1 MSRGKSGS
9 RFARLSSKI
18 VLAMGSVLFLFALVI
33 GFFISILMT
42 QNQGDRHI
50 SARAPETAGVSSFS
64 GLREKLGDTGRQLE
78 NIVARNEAGS
88 LALAFLR
95 IQSHEQEYLETGDTV
110 AFRNLQE
117 AINNFSQL
125 VIETKIES
133 VEAQVLRKGI
143 KEYNDALDRY
153 QEVSLATGR
162 RTLSATSGQE
172 QKRQADAVRSAAEKI
187 ASVINRVNVPDALP
201 MMLGIRKHESDYL
214 LTADPQS
221 ARQVH
226 DGLDTLNEAFN
237 SSSIL
242 QEHKDQVLAASGLY
256 RDAFTSLV
264 NQETLDSRIG
274 KSPATAIATTRPLA
288 AGGYNLGMI
297 GAIAGL
303 AVILIGLLI
312 AVLLGQS
319 ISASIVSMTNIVRRI
334 TSTSDFSVEIPVT
347 ANNEI
352 GMLAQELNSLL
363 RLQQAVFSRTNE
375 ETADISEKMQRLTES
390 VPALQQQLEKAKET
404 GSNIRG
410 SAARQTELA
419 DKVNSSVAH
428 LAAAAG
434 EMHRMF
440 SQSED
445 QNLLLADTVEHIS
458 RSVEATVEGIKA
470 VTGSSSQI
478 SEIITLSTDIAEQTG
493 LLALNASVKAARA
506 GSHGK
511 EFSVI
516 ADEIAKLAQRSE
528 ELAREANQLTAGLNT
543 RVDEA
548 IKLGEASRTSLDQIP
563 GAGSPSRQTAEELAK
578 QGAIIRTATGE
589 LGELAQS
596 LADTV
601 REMESM
607 VKKQDSECSAA
618 LGSVAQLLEETSP
631 QGDVPGDSDDNIDA
645 TLQQAV
651 KNIAV
656 SLNEQEEEEF
666 RTTELTDE
674 AAGEATDAPSDD
686 KA

>member
-9 RFARLSSKI
+9 KFARLSSRI
-18 VLAMGSVLFLFALVI
+18 VLAMGSVLLLFALVI
-33 GFFISILMT
+33 GFFFYILMT
-42 QNQGDRHI
+42 QDQGGRHI
-50 SARAPETAGVSSFS
+50 SAKAPETTGLRSTS
-64 GLREKLGDTGRQLE
+64 GLRERLGSTGRQLE
-78 NIVARNEAGS
+78 NIVARNEAGN

-95 IQSHEQEYLETGDTV
+95 IQSHEQEYLETGNTV
-110 AFRNLQE
+110 EFRNLQE
-117 AINNFSQL
+117 ALKNFSRL
-125 VIETKIES
+125 VMETKIEP
-133 VEAQVLRKGI
+133 VEAQLLRKGI
-143 KEYNDALDRY
+143 KEYSGALDRY
-153 QEVSLATGR
+153 QTVSLATSDR
-162 RTLSATSGQE
+162 ALSATPGKE
-172 QKRQADAVRSAAEKI
+172 QMLQADAVRSAAEKI

-201 MMLGIRKHESDYL
+201 MVLVIRRHEADYL

-226 DGLDTLNEAFN
+226 DGLDTLNEAFS

-264 NQETLDSRIG
+264 NQETIDGRIG
-274 KSPATAIATTRPLA
+274 KSPATAISTTRPLA
-288 AGGYNLGMI
+288 AGGNNLGMI

-319 ISASIVSMTNIVRRI
+319 ISAPIVSMTNVVRRI
-334 TSTSDFSVEIPVT
+334 TSSSDFSVEIPVT
-347 ANNEI
+347 GNNEI
-352 GMLAQELNSLL
+352 GVLAQELNTLL
-363 RLQQAVFSRTNE
+363 RMQQTGLSRTNE
-375 ETADISEKMQRLTES
+375 ATSDISEKMQRLRDIVHS
-390 VPALQQQLEKAKET
+390 LQQQLEKAKEA
-404 GSNIRG
+404 GSNISG
-410 SAARQTELA
+410 TAARQTELT
-419 DKVNSSVAH
+419 DKVNSSVAQ
-428 LAAAAG
+428 LTKAADD
-434 EMHRMF
+434 MHRMV
-440 SQSED
+440 SQSDD
-445 QNLLLADTVEHIS
+445 QNHSITDAVEHIG

-478 SEIITLSTDIAEQTG
+478 SEIITLSTEIAEQTS

-511 EFSVI
+511 EFAVI

-563 GAGSPSRQTAEELAK
+563 VAGAPNRQTPEELAE
-578 QGAIIRTATGE
+578 QAAVIRTATGE
-589 LGELAQS
+589 LGDLAQS
-596 LADTV
+596 MADTV

-607 VKKQDSECSAA
+607 ANKQDSECAAA
-618 LGSVAQLLEETSP
+618 LGTVAQLLEETSRE
-631 QGDVPGDSDDNIDA
+631 GDVPGDTDDNIDA
-645 TLQQAV
+645 TLKQAV
-651 KNIAV
+651 QNIAV

-666 RTTELTDE
+666 RTGVDDE
-674 AAGEATDAPSDD
+674 AAGEATDTPDD
-686 KA
+686 DRA